1 MDSIVHEQSFTKSG
15 GVEEDPIKLFN
26 STLESVSRLNT
37 YVLEHNYKVLSVS
50 ITSIVST
57 LVGLDSKYDPITP
70 VYLYSD
76 TRNKE
81 YVDRLTDENEN
92 DRYQRTGV
100 KNHTSYQPSRLLW
113 LRENYN
119 QYHNLLFYFLA
130 NEHLD
135 LALLN
140 WFDQN
145 LSESRVR
152 HGFYQVK
159 DKLIA

>member
-1 MDSIVHEQSFTKSG
+1 M
-15 GVEEDPIKLFN
+15 
-26 STLESVSRLNT
+26 
-37 YVLEHNYKVLSVS
+37 SVS

-113 LRENYN
+113 LKENHD
-119 QYHNLLFYFLA
+119 QYHKVKYWVDFPVYLMCKLFAPKIPLTSFSLA
-130 NEHLD
+130 S
-135 LALLN
+135 
-140 WFDQN
+140 WSGSKYQC
-145 LSESRVR
+145 R
-152 HGFYQVK
+152 HTKYNS
-159 DKLIA
+159 